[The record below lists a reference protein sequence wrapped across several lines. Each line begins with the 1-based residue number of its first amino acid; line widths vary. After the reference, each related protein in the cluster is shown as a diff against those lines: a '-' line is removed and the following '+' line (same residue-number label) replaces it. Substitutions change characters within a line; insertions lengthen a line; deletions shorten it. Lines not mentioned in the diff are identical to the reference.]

1 VVAVLVA
8 GAGLWNAHRH
18 STPPTVSGS
27 GAVACRHLV
36 RAVHA
41 GDYVDSRVVDG
52 RTAATWL
59 SRIHTDVD
67 PDRYRDNSQ
76 VTICVTYDHSGYATY
91 IVGQSGRQQRVTA
104 GSYVGSGGTQQTMTQ
119 LDRLITGGRPTTD
132 APFSCSGAR
141 TARYLD
147 VANSL
152 PDGAIAARICY
163 GGGFYSPS
171 DVLTHGLDSLINTV
185 NAAPIEY
192 VASNTT
198 CSGAGEPEFTLV
210 FRYPSGTRSVSEQTC
225 RGLALGQ
232 YTRSA
237 HVTLERTFMSLLAQ
251 QRGATPR
258 SVAAP
263 PCPSSPDR
271 PEGVGDLRN
280 LVAARYCPPTGSAK
294 ALTALELEQL
304 RRWGHGL
311 EFATSAFPENSC
323 PRPTAGWPRLA
334 LADAWGNRFA
344 MVVEGCGRTRFP
356 TVMSLVRRDRVT
368 HPDSVRRRPFLQL
381 MSELAAGTS

>member
-18 STPPTVSGS
+18 SPAPTVSGS
-27 GAVACRHLV
+27 GAAACRHLV
-36 RAVHA
+36 RALHA
-41 GDYVDSRVVDG
+41 GNYVDSRVVDG

-67 PDRYRDNSQ
+67 PDTYRADSQ
-76 VTICVTYDHSGYATY
+76 VTICVTYGHSEYATY
-91 IVGQSGRQQRVTA
+91 VVGQSGREQRVTA
-104 GSYVGSGGTQQTMTQ
+104 GSYVGAGGTQQTMTQ
-119 LDRLITGGRPTTD
+119 LDRLITGGRSTTE
-132 APFSCSGAR
+132 APFSCAGAG

-147 VANSL
+147 VATSL
-152 PDGAIAARICY
+152 PVGAIAARICY

-198 CSGAGEPEFTLV
+198 CSGAGEHEFTLV
-210 FRYPSGTRSVSEQTC
+210 FRYPSGTRSVSQETC

-237 HVTLERTFMSLLAQ
+237 HAPLERTFMSLLAQ
-251 QRGATPR
+251 QHGATPR

-263 PCPSSPDR
+263 PCPTSPDR

-280 LVAARYCPPTGSAK
+280 LVAARYCPPTGSPK
-294 ALTALELEQL
+294 ALTDRELEQL
-304 RRWGHGL
+304 SRWGRGL
-311 EFATSAFPENSC
+311 EFATSVLPENSC

-334 LADAWGNRFA
+334 LADAWGNRFT
-344 MVVEGCGRTRFP
+344 MVVEGCGHRMFP
-356 TVMSLVRRDRVT
+356 TVVSLVRRDQVT
-368 HPDSVRRRPFLQL
+368 HPDSIRRRPFLQV
-381 MSELAAGTS
+381 MSELATGTS